1 MSAPTPPRLALR
13 GISKR
18 YGELLAND
26 AIDLDVAQ
34 GEIHAVLGENG
45 AGKSTLMKV
54 VAGEVLADDGEV
66 AIDGVHVELH
76 NPQQARA
83 HGIAMVHQHPALFE
97 SLTVAENV
105 ALGLRRTTSLSQ
117 VRMQLVD
124 MGRRYHLE
132 VDPAARVHDLGMG
145 ERQRVEILRALLA
158 GPRLLILDEPTSVL
172 TPQAVRGLFSTLRAL
187 AATGLGV
194 LFVSHKL
201 EEIRALAQRCTILRG
216 GRVVARV
223 DPRATTQRRA
233 GATDGRPR
241 AAALASHDSPPGKP
255 RLQVNGLRLAPG
267 RAPVLLDVASG
278 EIVGI
283 AGISGNGQR
292 ALAEA
297 LSGERLSAADAIR
310 LDGAPIGALDPRA
323 RRALGL
329 RYVPGRA
336 AWTRCGHAWSLAD
349 NAFLTIDA
357 LRPRGWLRPMAARRW
372 CRQVI
377 ERFDVRPADPDMA
390 AGRLSGG
397 NLQKYIVG
405 RELHAEPR
413 ALVIDQPTWGVDVGA
428 AATIH
433 NELLALR
440 ARGCAI
446 LLISEELDEL
456 FALCD
461 RIAVCAAPRT
471 RCGGARAGTQCR
483 GGRPTHGRSGNARG
497 GMSRRVAISAE
508 PTSVRWPR
516 GSHLRLRC

>member
-18 YGELLAND
+18 YGGLLAND
-26 AIDLDVAQ
+26 AIDLDLAP

-45 AGKSTLMKV
+45 AGKSTLMKI
-54 VAGEVLADDGEV
+54 VAGEVVADDGEV
-66 AIDGVHVELH
+66 VIDGEPFALR
-76 NPQQARA
+76 NPQQARR

-105 ALGLRRTTSLSQ
+105 ALGLPRTTSVVQ
-117 VRMQLVD
+117 ARMQLVD
-124 MGRRYHLE
+124 LARRYHLE

-172 TPQAVRGLFSTLRAL
+172 TPQAVRGLFATLRAL

-223 DPRATTQRRA
+223 DPRAHSGEALARMMV
-233 GATDGRPR
+233 GSDPPR
-241 AAALASHDSPPGKP
+241 LASHDTPAGAT
-255 RLQVNGLRLAPG
+255 RLRIEGLRLAPDRPPAALEVG
-267 RAPVLLDVASG
+267 SG

-292 ALAEA
+292 ALADA
-297 LSGERLSAADAIR
+297 LAGERLSAPDAIR
-310 LDGAPIGALDPRA
+310 LDGVPIGAQGPRERRA
-323 RRALGL
+323 RGL
-329 RYVPGRA
+329 RYVPEER
-336 AWTRCGHAWSLAD
+336 RGHGAVTSWSLAD
-349 NAFLTIDA
+349 NSYLTVDA
-357 LRPRGWLRPMAARRW
+357 LRPGGWLRPAAALHWTRA
-372 CRQVI
+372 VI
-377 ERFDVRPADPDMA
+377 ERFGVRPADARMA
-390 AGRLSGG
+390 AGQLSGG

-446 LLISEELDEL
+446 VLISEELEEL

-461 RIAVCAAPRT
+461 RIAVCAAHVLDAAVPVRGLSVEAVGQ
-471 RCGGARAGTQCR
+471 RMAG
-483 GGRPTHGRSGNARG
+483 
-497 GMSRRVAISAE
+497 SAVHE
-508 PTSVRWPR
+508 TA
-516 GSHLRLRC
+516 